1 MKLKWDQV
9 GEHWF
14 EQGVQKGVLYP
25 QANGAYPKGVAWNG
39 LRSVEESPEGAESNK
54 FYADNDVYLNI
65 LSKETYGATIGAYT
79 YPDEWEEC
87 DGSAALAT
95 GVSIGQQPRKSFG
108 LCYRTE
114 KGNDVDQMA
123 GYVLHL
129 VYGCLASPS
138 SRTHETINDSPAP
151 AELSWTIST
160 VPVEVTGKSKT
171 ATLEIDSTKAD
182 ATKLKA
188 LEDILY
194 GTAETDARLP
204 LPDEVA
210 RIFAGTNVVVT
221 PPANGDGNANG
232 DTGAG
237 DGNTN
242 GDGNALG

>member
-1 MKLKWDQV
+1 MSTLVWDQI

-25 QANGAYPKGVAWNG
+25 VENGAYPKGVAWNG
-39 LRSVEESPEGAESNK
+39 LRSVEESPSGAESNK
-54 FYADNDVYLNI
+54 FYADNDIYLNI
-65 LSKETYGATIGAYT
+65 LSKETYECTIGAYT
-79 YPDEWEEC
+79 YPPEWEEC
-87 DGSAALAT
+87 DGSAALAP
-95 GVSIGQQPRKSFG
+95 GVNIRQQARKGFG
-108 LCYRTE
+108 FCFRTE
-114 KGNDVDQMA
+114 KGNDSDANA
-123 GYVLHL
+123 GYILHL

-151 AELSWTIST
+151 AELSWSVST
-160 VPVEVTGKSKT
+160 VPVPVSGHDKT
-171 ATLEIDSTKAD
+171 ATLEIDSTTAD

-210 RIFAGTNVVVT
+210 RIFTGTNNAN
-221 PPANGDGNANG
+221 PANPANPSNG
-232 DTGAG
+232 DAASGE
-237 DGNTN
+237 GNTD